1 MTQMGWQYLSPG
13 DKETIV
19 RGVRDGVAYG
29 GPYHVEIYPADRCN
43 IECFFCSTAAIRG
56 TDELPMTRMEEL
68 LKELKKAGTRSI
80 RLSGGGEPLFHR
92 QTKPYL
98 RAIAASGIPIENI
111 TTNAV
116 LMGDEVAGLL
126 IDAHC
131 DQVTVSLNTGDAETY
146 ASMMQTPPRNF
157 DRVLANVRGLVA
169 ARRKRGTAHPKVNIQ
184 YLVWRDNYRSIPQ
197 MYSLAREL
205 GADTILFNGLSFLED
220 GQKMNADETAEMMR
234 LYEEVIRADEY
245 RTITSIS
252 SYEQDITPALAE
264 ITTRIHHER
273 ARTPRLRRYRDLLLR
288 RDFSLRQKLAHRAR
302 MRQVERVNAAVEE
315 LSDECLI
322 GWYSLVIRT
331 SGAVAP
337 CCILQGQQLGNIYTQ
352 SLDEVWHGPGFA
364 QLRRELAEIIDQGE
378 AWKYD
383 PQRHRYV
390 NGQCA
395 ISGSQACPIR
405 SFYYRQD
412 LPFMRTY
419 DNAVSARRSAAS

>member
-1 MTQMGWQYLSPG
+1 MTQMGWQYLTPQ
-13 DKETIV
+13 DKETIL

-68 LKELKKAGTRSI
+68 LEELRKAGTRSI

-92 QTKPYL
+92 QTKAYL
-98 RAIAASGIPIENI
+98 RAIATSGIPIENV

-116 LMGDEVAGLL
+116 LMGEEVAGLL

-146 ASMMQTPPRNF
+146 ASMMKTPPRNF
-157 DRVLANVRGLVA
+157 DRVIANVRGLAA
-169 ARRKRGTAHPKVNIQ
+169 ARRARGTSWPKINIQ

-197 MYSLAREL
+197 MYTLAREI
-205 GADTILFNGLSFLED
+205 GADSILFNGLSFLQPD
-220 GQKMNADETAEMMR
+220 QKMSVEETAEMMR
-234 LYEEVIRADEY
+234 LYREVVRIDEY
-245 RTITSIS
+245 RTITSIT
-252 SYEQDITPALAE
+252 SYEQDISEPLGRINAE
-264 ITTRIHHER
+264 IHEERQR
-273 ARTPRLRRYRDLLLR
+273 AGRFRRYRDLLLR
-288 RDFSLRQKLAHRAR
+288 RDFTFSQKLAHRAK
-302 MRQVERVNAAVEE
+302 MREVERVNSEVEN
-315 LSDECLI
+315 LSEECVI

-331 SGAVAP
+331 SGAAAP
-337 CCILQGQQLGNIYTQ
+337 CCILQGQELGNIYRQT
-352 SLDEVWHGPGFA
+352 LDEVWYGPGFA
-364 QLRRELAEIIDQGE
+364 QLRRELSEIMDQGDE
-378 AWKYD
+378 WVYD
-383 PQRHRYV
+383 AGKHRYV

-395 ISGSQACPIR
+395 IGGSQACPIR

-419 DNAVSARRSAAS
+419 NQTVMDRRGV